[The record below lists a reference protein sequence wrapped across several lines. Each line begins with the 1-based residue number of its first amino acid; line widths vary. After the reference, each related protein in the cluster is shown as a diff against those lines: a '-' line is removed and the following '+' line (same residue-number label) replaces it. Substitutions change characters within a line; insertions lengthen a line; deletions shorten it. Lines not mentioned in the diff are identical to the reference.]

1 MGVKFLKDQC
11 QKDFQDHMI
20 TTVKR
25 MQDVYFNE
33 VKSHM
38 RTSEGANDLT
48 ESEVKA
54 VAGWITAQ
62 VIGGPWATVDA
73 FGTGSLMDMSN
84 PALTNYL
91 FNTAAGWNPDRHDTA
106 IRTRKGP
113 YTDIFGRTRKGSK
126 VGGIYLE
133 DREKYAPMP
142 PSHAFTTAMAW
153 MQIGTIQNML
163 KKAIA
168 VFPFHKYIIVTTKR

>member
-20 TTVKR
+20 ATVKR

-33 VKSHM
+33 VESHM
-38 RTSEGANDLT
+38 RTPEGARDLT
-48 ESEVKA
+48 KGEVKA

-62 VIGGPWATVDA
+62 VIGGPWATVDQW
-73 FGTGSLMDMSN
+73 GTGSLMDTSN
-84 PALTNYL
+84 PALTDYL
-91 FNTAAGWNPDRHDTA
+91 FNTAAGWNPDRHDIA
-106 IRTRKGP
+106 IRTRMGP

-133 DREKYAPMP
+133 DNPRYAPMP
-142 PSHAFTTAMAW
+142 PSHAFTIAMAW
-153 MQIGTIQNML
+153 MQLNTIQDML
-163 KKAIA
+163 KEAIA
-168 VFPFHKYIIVTTKR
+168 VFPFHKYITVTVER